1 MSIIE
6 RADAIQ
12 EGVTRGPWKIESWAE
27 GRIFSIVGRG
37 GDPEFYEYDTEVMEA
52 EHYGECGC
60 RSSCELSV
68 IMSDEDKR
76 FVIESRTLIPELN
89 QTLKDVLEAV
99 RVSAACGTSPEL
111 TLEYVQEIINR

>member
-60 RSSCELSV
+60 RSSCELS
-68 IMSDEDKR
+68 KR